1 MIDRTHELPVARQ
14 VHLLDLSR
22 SPVYYQARPIPESD
36 LQLMRRIDKL
46 HLDHPFAGA
55 RMLRDMLKL
64 ERIEIGRKHL
74 STLMR
79 KMGIEALYRTLSA
92 AGPPHPLRLLD
103 NHANQMG

>member
-14 VHLLDLSR
+14 VQLLDLSR

-64 ERIEIGRKHL
+64 EKDRNRAQAPQHTDEEDGH
-74 STLMR
+74 
-79 KMGIEALYRTLSA
+79 
-92 AGPPHPLRLLD
+92 
-103 NHANQMG
+103 